1 MQNIQREQAKSRRN
15 NAHMLRRRDSSNMGK
30 KNTKTTGANLPFQAL
45 MASKKKAQTLRNLQ
59 GRVCWQINKTI

>member
-1 MQNIQREQAKSRRN
+1 
-15 NAHMLRRRDSSNMGK
+15 MGK
-30 KNTKTTGANLPFQAL
+30 KNTKTTGGANLPFQAL